1 MSCIYSCSKILSKL
15 KRRGISR
22 LKVGVGNKKGKR
34 PNVSMNAECHNCKRR
49 GRRKEVEAVYLFVR
63 ECQ

>member
-1 MSCIYSCSKILSKL
+1 MSCIYSCGKILSKL
-15 KRRGISR
+15 KRRVIST

-49 GRRKEVEAVYLFVR
+49 RRKEL
-63 ECQ
+63 